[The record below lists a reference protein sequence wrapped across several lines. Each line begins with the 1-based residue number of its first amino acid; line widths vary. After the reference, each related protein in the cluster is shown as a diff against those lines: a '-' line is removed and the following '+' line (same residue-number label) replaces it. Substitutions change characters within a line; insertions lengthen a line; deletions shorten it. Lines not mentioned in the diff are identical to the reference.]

1 MKRLGFALLLAACGD
16 NTNGDLSRFQG
27 GDITSFDRGVEAL
40 KHPIASLDEAQ
51 LDRHNLGRGPFAFVW
66 TPPQLGPL
74 FNHDSC
80 VACHAG
86 NGRGESQIGP
96 DVFGSQALIRV
107 SQDVGEPVV
116 PGGQIP
122 VPGFGLQLQDHA
134 TFGIPEVRVELTWVE
149 TGELFEDGELIML
162 REPRIAVMQPNGD
175 PMPQG
180 IHMSYRQAPPLIGL
194 GLLEAIPDDAIMAL
208 ADPDDADGDGISGRP
223 NLAWDEEAQA
233 TKLGRFGH
241 KASVPRLIEQVAGAF
256 SGDMGLTNR
265 IFPDEDPNAP
275 LQDVNDKQLIDS
287 GFHVATLAV
296 PGAAARDGEAEHGR
310 VLFDELGCA
319 SCHTP
324 SHVTGGDHEVPQL
337 RDQTIFPYTDL
348 LLHDVGD
355 RLTDTREDFLAS
367 GLEWR
372 TPPLWGIGLAQL
384 IAPATTFLH
393 DGRARTLAEAIMW
406 HGGEA
411 DPAKQAFRRASK
423 ADRDALLAFLATL

>member
-1 MKRLGFALLLAACGD
+1 MKRLGFLLLVACGD
-16 NTNGDLSRFQG
+16 NVNDERFAG
-27 GDITSFDRGVEAL
+27 GDITSFDRGLTAL
-40 KHPIASLDEAQ
+40 QQPIATLTEEQ
-51 LDRHNLGRGPFAFVW
+51 LDRHNLGRGPFTFVW

-74 FNHDSC
+74 FNHNAC

-107 SQDVGEPVV
+107 SQDVGEPAV

-134 TFGIPEVRVELTWVE
+134 TFSLPEVRVTLTWVE
-149 TGELFEDGELIML
+149 SGELFDDGELIML
-162 REPRIAVMQPNGD
+162 REPRIEVKQPNGD

-194 GLLEAIPDDAIMAL
+194 GLLEAISDEDIVAA
-208 ADPDDADGDGISGRP
+208 ADPDDLDGDGISGRP

-233 TKLGRFGH
+233 SLIGRFGH

-256 SGDMGLTNR
+256 SNDMGLTNR
-265 IFPDEDPNAP
+265 IFPDVDPNAP
-275 LQDVNDKQLIDS
+275 LQDVNDKQLVDS
-287 GFHVATLAV
+287 GFHLATLAV
-296 PGAAARDGEAEHGR
+296 PGAAERDGEAEHGR

-324 SHVTGGDHEVPQL
+324 THVTGKHEIFQL
-337 RDQTIFPYTDL
+337 SNQRIHPYTDL

-411 DPAKQAFRRASK
+411 DAAKQAFRRASK